1 MNTIQYLN
9 WRYATK
15 RMNGSKV
22 SEEKLEYILEAIRL
36 SPSSLG
42 LQPYTILVIAD
53 EKERQRIRPA
63 INDQPQVTEASHVL
77 VFAAWENY
85 SDDRID
91 QYIQNVSQTRNES
104 TESLAAFRNRIKASI
119 SRRSPEQLL
128 AWNQR
133 QTYIALGMGLVAAA
147 EVGVD
152 ATPMEG
158 FDPEAL
164 DKALGLRDIGLRS
177 TLVMTLGYRDE
188 ANDVLSKKAKVRRPK
203 KELFWILG

>member
-22 SEEKLEYILEAIRL
+22 SEDKLEHILEAIRL

-53 EKERQRIRPA
+53 ENERQRIRPA
-63 INDQPQVTEASHVL
+63 INDQPQVTEGSHVL

-85 SDDRID
+85 SGEMIDRYVRNI
-91 QYIQNVSQTRNES
+91 SQTRNES
-104 TESLAAFRNRIKASI
+104 LESLNAYRDRLKASI
-119 SRRSPEQLL
+119 ARRSPEQLL

-133 QTYIALGMGLVAAA
+133 QTYIALGIGLVAAA

-164 DKALGLRDIGLRS
+164 DKALGLRDKGLRS

-188 ANDVLSKKAKVRRPK
+188 AIDVLSKKAKVRRPK
-203 KELFWILG
+203 NELFWFLG

>member
-15 RMNGSKV
+15 RMNGQKV
-22 SEEKLEYILEAIRL
+22 NNDKLEHILEAIRL
-36 SPSSLG
+36 SPSSMG
-42 LQPYTILVIAD
+42 LQPYTVLVIAD
-53 EKERQRIRPA
+53 EKVRQSIRSA
-63 INDQPQVTEASHVL
+63 INNQPQVTEASHVL

-85 SDDRID
+85 SDEMIDR
-91 QYIQNVSQTRNES
+91 YLLNVSQTRNES
-104 TESLAAFRNRIKASI
+104 AESLAAFRDRIKASI
-119 SRRSPEQLL
+119 ARRSPEQLVE
-128 AWNQR
+128 WNQR

-158 FDPEAL
+158 FDPEVL
-164 DKALGLRDIGLRS
+164 DRALGLREKGLRS

-188 ANDVLSKKAKVRRPK
+188 ANDVLSRKAKVRRPK
-203 KELFWILG
+203 EELFWVLG